1 MSSSPA
7 TLQLAGLEPLIVTA
21 QTNFVNIGERT
32 NVTGSRKFARLIREE
47 NYEAALAIAREQVEG
62 GAQIIDVNM
71 DEGLIDGELAMT
83 TFLNLIAAEP
93 DIARVPIMI
102 DSSKWSIIEAGLKV
116 VQGKCVVN
124 SISLKEGE
132 TEFLRQARLIRRYGA
147 ATVVMAFDEKG
158 QADTYERRIEICQ
171 RAYTLLTEQAQF
183 PATDIIFDPNIF
195 PVATGMEEHRRN
207 ALDFIEATH
216 WIRTNLPGAHVSGGV
231 SNVSFS
237 FRGNNAVREAMHS
250 AFLYH
255 SIQAGMDLGIV
266 NPTLLEVYDDI
277 PTDLL
282 EHVEDV
288 LLDRRE
294 DATERLLAFAETVQQ
309 KSIDKSTGEA
319 HAWRELPL
327 EKRLE
332 HALIKGIT
340 THIEDDTEEA
350 RVKLGSPL
358 KTIEGPL
365 MDGMNVVGDL
375 FGAGKMFLPQVVKS
389 ARVMKQ
395 AVAYLTPFL
404 EAEKAEA
411 GDKQGAGTVLLATV
425 KGDVHDIGKNIVGV
439 VMACNGFNVVDL
451 GVMIPKEQILD
462 EAVRVGADIIG
473 LSGLITPS
481 LEEMIDVA
489 QEMKRRNLS
498 IPLLI
503 GGATTSRVH
512 TAVKIAPQ
520 LDTPV
525 IHISDASRAVP
536 AAANLIS
543 NERRDDY
550 VASICAD
557 YEKVRTLYA
566 KDRAAKSL
574 LSLDTARARAAQ
586 LQFGEVAAP
595 RTWGVQPVEIP
606 SLSTLRAF
614 IDWTPFFRSWG
625 LAGPFPRILED
636 EVVGEEATSLFRDA
650 EALLDAWEHSKDAPE
665 CRAAHGIFRAG
676 RTAPETVTV
685 FAIDGN
691 TALGDF
697 EFLRQQTEQRTGVQR
712 SLADFIAPS
721 DGAATDAIGCFA
733 VAVHGI
739 DAIAREHEQDGDDYQ
754 SILVKAVGDRLAE
767 AMAEWLHQ
775 HVRTTTWGYAAE
787 ENLTNQ
793 ELIKE
798 AYRGIRPA
806 PGYPA
811 CPDHLDKDLI
821 WTLLDAKQSIG
832 AALTESKAILPAAA
846 VAGYYFAHPEARYLG
861 VGLIKN
867 DQLHDWAARR
877 GLHIERAQRWL
888 ASNLL
893 ES

>member
-21 QTNFVNIGERT
+21 ETNFVNIGERT
-32 NVTGSRKFARLIREE
+32 NVTGSRKFARLIQEE

-71 DEGLIDGELAMT
+71 DEGLIDGEHAMT

-171 RAYTLLTEQAQF
+171 RAYTLLTEQAKF
-183 PATDIIFDPNIF
+183 PSTDIIFDPNIF

-207 ALDFIEATH
+207 ALDFIEATR

-255 SIQAGMDLGIV
+255 GIQAGMDLGIV

-288 LLDRRE
+288 LLNRRD

-309 KSIDKSTGEA
+309 KSNDKASGA
-319 HAWRELPL
+319 ADAWRDLPL

-340 THIEDDTEEA
+340 THIEADTEEA
-350 RVKLGSPL
+350 RVKLSSPL

-411 GDKQGAGTVLLATV
+411 GNKKGAGTVLLATV

-543 NERRDDY
+543 TERRDDY
-550 VASICAD
+550 VTAIAAD
-557 YEKVRTLYA
+557 YDKVRTLYA

-574 LSLDTARARAAQ
+574 LDLNTARARAAQ
-586 LQFGEVAAP
+586 LQFGEVKAP
-595 RTWGVQPVEIP
+595 RTWGIQPVEQP

-650 EALLDAWEHSKDAPE
+650 KALLDDWEHSGDAPE

-685 FAIDGN
+685 FESDGF
-691 TALGDF
+691 TALGNF
-697 EFLRQQTEQRTGVQR
+697 EFLRQQTEQRTGLQC
-712 SLADFIAPS
+712 SLADFIAPAE
-721 DGAATDAIGCFA
+721 GAATDAIGCFA

-739 DAIAREHEQDGDDYQ
+739 DAIARQHEQNGDDYQ

-787 ENLTNQ
+787 ESFTNQ

-821 WTLLDAKQSIG
+821 WTLLDAEQAIG
-832 AALTESKAILPAAA
+832 AELTESKAILPAAA
-846 VAGYYFAHPEARYLG
+846 VAGYYFAHPDARYLG
-861 VGLIKN
+861 VGLIQN
-867 DQLHDWAARR
+867 DQLNDWAARR